1 MITALED
8 PRTPLQGRS
17 PCHREAVGRP
27 DEKKTMSDH
36 IRPPDQPAGPSPSPS
51 SPTAAGRPAG
61 TGPPS
66 VALLTLHTIRN
77 YGSVLQTLATQVL
90 LEGAGARCSVLD
102 FRRENSGDDAVHY
115 IAGSRYDRGPL
126 VRRAYGLVRD
136 RDARRRATVFQD
148 FLARRINLTRTHYD
162 SYEGLRGTADQ
173 YDSFCVGSDQ
183 VWNIVYNRDNR
194 PFYLSFLPPG
204 VHRFSF
210 ASSPGTPT
218 LPALE
223 EERAVR
229 ALSAFD
235 ALSVRESSARDYLAG
250 LGLNAQQHVDP
261 TLAVPPAY
269 WRELAS
275 EPVLEREYL
284 LVYQLNRNPLLTRA
298 ASRLAARTGLP
309 VVRVDYWPTARMPLA
324 RRIVL
329 PPVEDFLALIRDASL
344 VVTDS
349 FHGVALS
356 HVFATQFIAAPPPQ
370 YDGRLTSVLD
380 LLGTGNRL
388 IRSAEQADVLPLR
401 SGPLLFD
408 RRRLGDERLRAGQYL
423 RSCLAPLR
431 APRPAPDRPPTRPA
445 LRPEAP

>member
-1 MITALED
+1 MITALEE
-8 PRTPLQGRS
+8 PLPHPLRGRS
-17 PCHREAVGRP
+17 PCHREAVERP
-27 DEKKTMSDH
+27 GEKKTMSDH
-36 IRPPDQPAGPSPSPS
+36 IRTPEQQAGPFGSPSFPS
-51 SPTAAGRPAG
+51 AVGRPAG
-61 TGPPS
+61 PGSPS
-66 VALLTLHTIRN
+66 VALLTLHTVRD

-90 LEGAGARCSVLD
+90 LESAGARCTVLD
-102 FRRENSGDDAVHY
+102 FRRENAGDDALHRL
-115 IAGSRYDRGPL
+115 AGSRHGRGPL
-126 VRRAYGLVRD
+126 MRRAYGLVHERE
-136 RDARRRATVFQD
+136 ARRRALVFQD
-148 FLARRINLTRTHYD
+148 FLARRINLTRRHYD
-162 SYEGLRGTADQ
+162 SYESLRGTADQ

-183 VWNIVYNRDNR
+183 VWNIARNLDNR

-235 ALSVRESSARDYLAG
+235 ALSVREPSARDYLAG
-250 LGLNAQQHVDP
+250 LGLDVQQHVDP
-261 TLAVPPAY
+261 TLAIPPAY
-269 WRELAS
+269 WRGLAS
-275 EPVLEREYL
+275 DAVLDHEYL
-284 LVYQLNRNPLLTRA
+284 LVHQLNRNPLLTQA
-298 ASRLAARTGLP
+298 VSRLAARTGLP
-309 VVRVDYWPTARMPLA
+309 VVRIGHWPTARMPLA

-329 PPVEDFLALIRDASL
+329 PTVEDFLALIRDASL

-370 YDGRLTSVLD
+370 YGGCLASVLG
-380 LLGTGNRL
+380 LLGTRSRL
-388 IRSAEQADVLPLR
+388 IRSAKQTDVLPLR
-401 SGPLLFD
+401 FGPLLFD

-431 APRPAPDRPPTRPA
+431 APRP
-445 LRPEAP
+445 EAS